1 MLSLLK
7 SLIFI
12 SYLLSPHRIFIEIKC
27 FLKGKNIIA
36 KALNRSGEHYCIIK
50 LPPKRSQKNVKAK
63 KKENL
68 FKLFVVML
76 AEPSKHLPARSQ

>member
-27 FLKGKNIIA
+27 FLKGKNIA

>member
-12 SYLLSPHRIFIEIKC
+12 SYLLSPHRIFIETKC

-63 KKENL
+63 NKENL
-68 FKLFVVML
+68 FKPFVVML
-76 AEPSKHLPARSQ
+76 AEPSKYLPARSQ

>member
-27 FLKGKNIIA
+27 FLKGKNIA
-36 KALNRSGEHYCIIK
+36 KALNRSGEHYCII

-76 AEPSKHLPARSQ
+76 AEPSKHLPTRSQ